1 MFWKSSLLT
10 CSIAAVATLCLIFTG
25 LENPG
30 PSVVAVALVASVV
43 TVIMVGPYLAFG
55 ALAFV
60 LRSHRIISMVLF
72 VIILLV
78 SMSALICLYVEND
91 TWLNRDKSREGQRMV
106 PFLIG
111 MAEWISAVFSTAVL
125 LPLLFILKKDVNRNS
140 EAGKL

>member
-30 PSVVAVALVASVV
+30 PSVVAVVLVASVV

-78 SMSALICLYVEND
+78 SMSALIAPCLICDEC
-91 TWLNRDKSREGQRMV
+91 TEC
-106 PFLIG
+106 
-111 MAEWISAVFSTAVL
+111 SAK
-125 LPLLFILKKDVNRNS
+125 PDVYQFCTHF
-140 EAGKL
+140 AT